1 MSYPA
6 IPLLPVSWGEVF
18 DKLTIL
24 KIKSKKIDDAL
35 KLVNINKELQEI
47 EIVVSVIGN
56 LTEDLKCLVNELQ
69 AINECLWDVE
79 DGKRSH
85 ERRKVFDQDFIDL
98 ARQVYIKNDERAKI
112 KKKINE
118 LLGSGIV
125 EEKSYASY

>member
-1 MSYPA
+1 MSYPV

-24 KIKSKKIDDAL
+24 KIKSKKIDDDV
-35 KLVNINKELQEI
+35 KLVNINKELREI
-47 EIVVSVIGN
+47 EVVVSLIGGMP
-56 LTEDLKCLVNELQ
+56 EDLNGLVNELQ
-69 AINECLWDVE
+69 NINECLWDVE
-79 DGKRSH
+79 DGKRGH

-118 LLGSGIV
+118 FLGSGIV